1 MSDAER
7 HDPDAPEDEVL
18 GKAFDSVLIGRLL
31 RYVRPHIR
39 LFVATVVT
47 VVSIS
52 ALSLLG
58 PYLVRLAI
66 DGPIQGAI
74 DGTMSASQAHGELL
88 WIVAIYAIVLLVEL
102 GGELLGVVL
111 TNQTGQRIIRGLREQ
126 LFGHVQKMGLRYF
139 DRHPVGR
146 LVTRVTSD
154 VEALNELF
162 TSGLAMVFQDVFV
175 ILFIT
180 IVLFILDVELALT
193 AFVVVPLLLVVS
205 EVFKRRSR
213 SAYRDVRARL
223 SRMNSNLQE
232 VLSGMR
238 VVQLFTQERRMSN
251 RFKDA
256 NRDFQRANLDTV
268 FNYALFF
275 PAVEIL
281 MAAGLAGIIWIGG
294 RSILLATPGEETL
307 TYGILV
313 QFIMYL
319 RRLFEPIRQLSE
331 KYNILQ
337 AAMAAAERVFKVLD
351 TKVEVP
357 EPESPVA
364 LPPRIRGAIE
374 FDEVT
379 FAYRE
384 GEPVI
389 HDLGFTIEP
398 GERVAVVG
406 ATGAGKS
413 TVLNLLLRFYDVDKG
428 TVRVD
433 GHDVRSLALPDLRRR
448 VGIVLQDVFL
458 FSRSIED
465 NLRLGNP
472 DITRERIERAAGT
485 VNAARFIE
493 RMDNGYESQLR
504 ERGANLSVGE
514 RQLLAFAR
522 ALAWD
527 PEILILDEATS
538 SVDTETEGMI
548 QDALHK
554 LMQNRTSIII
564 AHRLSTIREVD
575 RILVFHKGRIRE
587 QGTHEQLLA
596 ERGIYHKLVQLQ
608 YRGT

>member
-1 MSDAER
+1 MSEAER
-7 HDPDAPEDEVL
+7 HDPDKPEDEVL

-31 RYVRPHIR
+31 RYVKPHRR
-39 LFVATVVT
+39 LFLATVIT
-47 VVSIS
+47 VVVTS
-52 ALSLLG
+52 ALSLVG
-58 PYLVRLAI
+58 PLLVRIAI
-66 DGPIQGAI
+66 DGPL
-74 DGTMSASQAHGELL
+74 DGVIAGTTERPQALSELL
-88 WIVAIYAIVLLVEL
+88 WIVAVFGVVLLVEL

-126 LFGHVQKMGLRYF
+126 LFGHIQKMGLRYF

-175 ILFIT
+175 IVFIT
-180 IVLFILDVELALT
+180 IVLFILDVELAIT
-193 AFVVVPLLLVVS
+193 AFLVVPALLVVS
-205 EVFKRRSR
+205 EIFKRRSR
-213 SAYRDVRARL
+213 TAYRAVRSRL
-223 SRMNSNLQE
+223 SHMNSNLQE
-232 VLSGMR
+232 ALSGMR

-251 RFKDA
+251 RFRDA
-256 NRDFQRANLDTV
+256 NRDFLRANLDTV

-281 MAAGLAGIIWIGG
+281 MAIGLAGIIWTGG
-294 RSILLATPGEETL
+294 REILLAMPGEETL
-307 TYGILV
+307 TFGILV

-337 AAMAAAERVFKVLD
+337 AAMAAGERVFKVLD

-357 EPESPVA
+357 EPDSPVA

-374 FDEVT
+374 FDNVT

-389 HDLGFTIEP
+389 HELGFKIEP
-398 GERVAVVG
+398 GESVAIVG

-413 TVLNLLLRFYDVDKG
+413 TVLNLLLRFYDVNEG
-428 TVRVD
+428 TVQVD

-458 FSRSIED
+458 FSRSIEE

-472 DITRERIERAAGT
+472 AITRERIERAART
-485 VNAARFIE
+485 VNAARFID
-493 RMDNGYESQLR
+493 RLDNGYESQLS

-587 QGTHEQLLA
+587 QGTHDQLLA

-608 YRGT
+608 YRGA

>member
-1 MSDAER
+1 MSEAER
-7 HDPDAPEDEVL
+7 HDPDKPEDEVL

-31 RYVRPHIR
+31 RYVKPHRR
-39 LFVATVVT
+39 LFLATVIT
-47 VVSIS
+47 VVVTS
-52 ALSLLG
+52 ALSLVG
-58 PYLVRLAI
+58 PLLVRIAI
-66 DGPIQGAI
+66 DGPL
-74 DGTMSASQAHGELL
+74 DGVIAGTTERPQALSELL
-88 WIVAIYAIVLLVEL
+88 WIVAVFGVVLLVEL

-126 LFGHVQKMGLRYF
+126 LFGHIQKMGLRYF

-175 ILFIT
+175 IVFIT
-180 IVLFILDVELALT
+180 IVLFILDVELAIT
-193 AFVVVPLLLVVS
+193 AFLVVPALLVVS
-205 EVFKRRSR
+205 EIFKRRSR
-213 SAYRDVRARL
+213 TAYRAVRSRL
-223 SRMNSNLQE
+223 SHMNSNLQE
-232 VLSGMR
+232 ALSGMR

-251 RFKDA
+251 RFRDA
-256 NRDFQRANLDTV
+256 NRDFLRANLDTV

-281 MAAGLAGIIWIGG
+281 MAIGLAGIIWTGG
-294 RSILLATPGEETL
+294 REILLAMPGEETL
-307 TYGILV
+307 TFGILV

-337 AAMAAAERVFKVLD
+337 AAMAAGERVFKVLD

-357 EPESPVA
+357 EPDSPVA

-374 FDEVT
+374 FDNVT

-389 HDLGFTIEP
+389 HELGFKIEP
-398 GERVAVVG
+398 GESVAIVG

-413 TVLNLLLRFYDVDKG
+413 TVLNLLLRFYDVNEG
-428 TVRVD
+428 TVQVD

-458 FSRSIED
+458 FSRSIEE

-472 DITRERIERAAGT
+472 AITRERIERAART
-485 VNAARFIE
+485 VNAARFID
-493 RMDNGYESQLR
+493 RLDNGYESQLS

-554 LMQNRTSIII
+554 LMRNRTSIII

-587 QGTHEQLLA
+587 QGTHDQLLA

-608 YRGT
+608 YRGA